1 MNKTK
6 IFTLISLVSILIVL
20 TVFVCFEKFNESHK
34 DVVISTYNKP
44 EIKQSNDNEVAA
56 KPIILNEQEKNE
68 SEIQSEQ
75 EKQKQLEL
83 KLAELKQEN
92 QHLAELKQETQHL
105 KDEFDLMYNNKFCNK
120 LSEDEYNKFT
130 CLSRNIP
137 YSQYLKDIKESKN
150 CDDYNNDL
158 KRRNDNICDQIINT
172 LNIELHATKNLDNDS
187 DYNFMCGYN
196 ECLKSK
202 LYPPEIMRLNNVFP
216 IQFVKIVDDG
226 VFIKFIN
233 NTDIE
238 FDVQYIMDN
247 LELRYFKDE
256 KLKKIKYDSGVIAIY
271 NNKPIVLPE
280 FVAIGPKESFI
291 AVYSFNTK
299 RFTCKD
305 LISYLNID
313 KDNYVLSTFTGVT
326 DCADSNSFQL

>member
-6 IFTLISLVSILIVL
+6 IFTLVSLVSILIVL
-20 TVFVCFEKFNESHK
+20 TVFVCFEKSMKLHK
-34 DVVISTYNKP
+34 DVVISTYNKQ
-44 EIKQSNDNEVAA
+44 EIKQSNDNKVAA

-83 KLAELKQEN
+83 ELAELEKQN
-92 QHLAELKQETQHL
+92 QHL
-105 KDEFDLMYNNKFCNK
+105 KDEFDLKYYNKVCNK

-137 YSQYLKDIKESKN
+137 YSQYLKEIEESKN

-158 KRRNDNICDQIINT
+158 KRRNDNSCDQIINT
-172 LNIELHATKNLDNDS
+172 LNIKLHATKNLDNDS

-202 LYPPEIMRLNNVFP
+202 LYPPEIMKLNNIFP
-216 IQFVKIVDDG
+216 IQFVKIVNDA

-238 FDVQYIMDN
+238 LGVQYIMDN

-256 KLKKIKYDSGVIAIY
+256 KLKKIKYDSGVIAIF
-271 NNKPIVLPE
+271 NNKPIVLPW
-280 FVAIGPKESFI
+280 FVTIGPKESFI

-326 DCADSNSFQL
+326 DCEDSNSFQL